1 MHYSKWVDFTILVGM
16 ALLYRILFLIIIKCF
31 EMVKPMV
38 AAINCSQK
46 NLSHHWQLLIINPT
60 KLEVAFLC
68 SLGKRPDKKI
78 YEILDTAFATYNKL
92 QRARKQ
98 KKVDWLFPTSQ
109 KQKASYECGYFLMIN
124 MLNIVSATLV
134 GSWTQIFGDSKPV
147 QKDEVK
153 TIQEGCA
160 NMILEHIEA
169 NTDNYM
175 N

>member
-1 MHYSKWVDFTILVGM
+1 MCDDKKICYLAPYF
-16 ALLYRILFLIIIKCF
+16 
-31 EMVKPMV
+31 
-38 AAINCSQK
+38 N
-46 NLSHHWQLLIINPT
+46 NHHWQLLIINPT
-60 KLEVAFLC
+60 KLEVVFLC

-78 YEILDTAFATYNKL
+78 YEILDTALATYNKL

-109 KQKASYECGYFLMIN
+109 KQKASYECGYFIMIH

-134 GSWTQIFGDSKPV
+134 GSWTQIFGDSKPF

-153 TIQEGCA
+153 NVQERCG
-160 NMILEHIEA
+160 NIILEHIEA
-169 NTDNYM
+169 STDNDM